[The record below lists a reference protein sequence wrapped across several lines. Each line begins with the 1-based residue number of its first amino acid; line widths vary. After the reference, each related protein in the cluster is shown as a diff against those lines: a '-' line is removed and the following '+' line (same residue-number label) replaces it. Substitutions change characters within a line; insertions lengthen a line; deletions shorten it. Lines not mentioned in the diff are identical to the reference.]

1 MMILSLNGRGTTCFF
16 VSFICKIRY
25 WNVHESLQ
33 LLFQFSY
40 QARSQHYDLVMNGCE
55 VGGGSIRVHDS
66 AMQRHIL
73 HNILGIEA
81 ATLGFLNEALECG
94 APPHGGI
101 ALGQLVSALIFNL
114 FVDIWMLNFLIYK

>member
-1 MMILSLNGRGTTCFF
+1 
-16 VSFICKIRY
+16 
-25 WNVHESLQ
+25 
-33 LLFQFSY
+33 
-40 QARSQHYDLVMNGCE
+40 MNGCE

-73 HNILGIEA
+73 HNILDIEA

-101 ALGQLVSALIFNL
+101 ALGQLVFAFLFN
-114 FVDIWMLNFLIYK
+114 FHPDIWMLNFAVHKYSQMCPCIHIVIQWI